1 MGRNPPNT
9 ASRKKRQASRSKGL
23 CLVASVPS
31 DALPA
36 RPPMNAAAHL
46 IGDDLSNTP
55 GWHSDKWSGIALAP
69 NGKLYCSPFTASKVL
84 RINPATDTTE
94 LIGDVLE
101 PSGNIR
107 WSGIALA
114 SDGKLY
120 CSPNNASRVLRIDP
134 ATDATEL
141 IGDDLSAHGEGSPP
155 GHMWSGIAAAADGK
169 LYCSPKAASRV
180 LRIDPAT
187 GATELIGDDLS
198 PQCGP
203 HGGFGGIVATADGKL
218 YCWPKRSGRVPKH
231 GRVPM
236 RVLRIDPATCA
247 TELIGDDLTDWMGT
261 WAGGIVP
268 PDGIV
273 AAADGKLYCY
283 HGPCRSY
290 LRPTPEFWVRMD
302 PATGVTELVTLEDVI
317 GDGVIEKW
325 TLAVSMQP
333 ISGRRTE
340 KRVVPVCEVHP
351 HPYGGCWDLIV
362 AAADG
367 KLYRLYYTSD
377 VEAIRAG
384 RCGGYQAGG
393 VAAAADGTLYSPP
406 LGDSQVLRIRLSA
419 ESGEGDGAARGAAA
433 KKRKAEAAA
442 GEAEA
447 EADAAASSKKK
458 RKCKA

>member
-1 MGRNPPNT
+1 
-9 ASRKKRQASRSKGL
+9 
-23 CLVASVPS
+23 
-31 DALPA
+31 
-36 RPPMNAAAHL
+36 MNAAAHL
-46 IGDDLSNTP
+46 IGDDFEDTFGGGPISNRPLP
-55 GWHSDKWSGIALAP
+55 GWHADKWSGIALAP

-141 IGDDLSAHGEGSPP
+141 IGDDLSAHGEGSP
-155 GHMWSGIAAAADGK
+155 HMWSGIAAAADGK

-203 HGGFGGIVATADGKL
+203 HDGFGGIVATADGKL

-231 GRVPM
+231 RRVPM
-236 RVLRIDPATCA
+236 RVLRIDPATGA

-261 WAGGIVP
+261 WAGSFVP
-268 PDGIV
+268 PEGIV

-283 HGPCRSY
+283 HGPRREWKSH
-290 LRPTPEFWVRMD
+290 TPEFWVRID
-302 PATGVTELVTLEDVI
+302 PATGATELVTLEDVI

-367 KLYRLYYTSD
+367 KLYRLYFSWDRHY
-377 VEAIRAG
+377 
-384 RCGGYQAGG
+384 GGYEAGG

-406 LGDSQVLRIRLSA
+406 LEGSQVLRIRLSS
-419 ESGEGDGAARGAAA
+419 ESGEGDGAAGGAAA

-447 EADAAASSKKK
+447 DADAVASSKKK